1 MHAKRHGGI
10 RRKIRLKMRRKCRSA
25 HVRIGDGQSKETDSI
40 DDETMVMKCT
50 RANREETDNALMII
64 GNSNN
69 IAKQAQC

>member
-1 MHAKRHGGI
+1 M
-10 RRKIRLKMRRKCRSA
+10 
-25 HVRIGDGQSKETDSI
+25 RIGDGQSKETDSI